1 MSNSGHEN
9 VVMKMWS
16 QMDVVTKSLVMNG
29 CGHEKGWSQI
39 AK

>member
-16 QMDVVTKSLVMNG
+16 QMDLVTKKF
-29 CGHEKGWSQI
+29 GHEWMQS
-39 AK
+39 